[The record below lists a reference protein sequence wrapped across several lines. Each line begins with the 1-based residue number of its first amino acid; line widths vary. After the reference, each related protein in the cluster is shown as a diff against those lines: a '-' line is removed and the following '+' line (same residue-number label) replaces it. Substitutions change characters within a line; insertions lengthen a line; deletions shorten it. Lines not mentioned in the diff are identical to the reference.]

1 MAIPENAKIKG
12 QKIKLFFTNI
22 FSNIRKKIKI
32 DLKTLFWALG
42 IIIGSAIIIVI
53 TVGIGIYHYNW
64 NNKFTQTVSRIF
76 WYPVAVVGTQVV
88 PYYQLQE
95 NLDITKHFYAKSG
108 QPITDTSSIRGPILD
123 ELIEDAII
131 AQEAPKYHIKVTN
144 QEIDDQL
151 VKLETENGGAEKV
164 KSLLLDLY
172 GINVNQFKKLIKTQL
187 LKEKAKSEI
196 PLKIH
201 AYHILIKVDAAAN
214 AATHS
219 EKLAQIN
226 DIAQKIQSG
235 SLSFQDA
242 AKQFSEDDT
251 TKDKGGDL
259 GWVVRGQ
266 VVVCN
271 AQSKEFDNVAFELP
285 DNKVSEPVTTDCGY
299 HLILVTEK
307 SGWVDKNYDDWLKDV
322 KSKMNVWRI
331 VK

>member
-1 MAIPENAKIKG
+1 MAIPENVKTIG
-12 QKIKLFFTNI
+12 QKIKLFFANI
-22 FSNIRKKIKI
+22 FGNIRQNTKL
-32 DLKTLFWALG
+32 DLKTLFWALS
-42 IIIGSAIIIVI
+42 IIIASAIIIVVV
-53 TVGIGIYHYNW
+53 VGIGIYHYNW
-64 NNKFTQTVSRIF
+64 NNKFTRTVSKIF
-76 WYPVAVVGTQVV
+76 WYPAAVVGTQVV

-95 NLDITKHFYAKSG
+95 NIDITKHFYAKSG
-108 QPITDTSSIRGPILD
+108 QPITDTSAIRGPILD

-144 QEIDDQL
+144 QEINDQL
-151 VKLETENGGAEKV
+151 AKLETENGGEEKV
-164 KSLLLDLY
+164 KSLLSDLY
-172 GINVNQFKKLIKTQL
+172 GIDINQFKKLIKSQL

-201 AYHILIKVDAAAN
+201 AYHILVKVDATAN
-214 AATHS
+214 AATHA

-271 AQSKEFDNVAFELP
+271 AQSKEFDNIAFELP
-285 DNKVSEPVTTDCGY
+285 ENKVSEPVTTDCGY

-322 KSKMNVWRI
+322 KSKMNIWRI
-331 VK
+331 IK